1 MLTGF
6 AALFWGVKNKMNFIR
21 KNNAVK
27 IPPDTLNVSQER
39 QSNLEL
45 LRIIAMLVIV
55 MHHYVVNSGL
65 IQVIYDNPFN
75 FNSMLLLILGWGGKT
90 AINCYI
96 FITGYFMCKKDITIK
111 KFVKLISEVLFYNI
125 IIYTIFVLS
134 GYDTFNLKECIKN
147 ILPITAIASG
157 FTSAFLVFYLFIP
170 FLNIFI
176 KAMTE
181 KQHLTLIILLLS
193 VYTIWPSLKFHVAF
207 NYVTWFCVLY
217 FMAAYFRLYN
227 RPNFKNKKTYKYFA
241 MGMLIISWIA
251 VGVLS
256 TIASLIPGKDI
267 VYWGY
272 FFIADSN
279 KILAVLTAAA
289 VFMYFKN
296 LDIGYCKWINKIAAS
311 AFGVLLIHANSDTM
325 RQWLWKDTLNNVGWF
340 NSPYEF
346 LHLFCSVIGI
356 YIICTLIDMLRI
368 KFIERKIFG

>member
-1 MLTGF
+1 
-6 AALFWGVKNKMNFIR
+6 MNFAI
-21 KNNAVK
+21 KNNEFK
-27 IPPDTLNVSQER
+27 SPPDALNVSCER

-45 LRIIAMLVIV
+45 LRIIAMFVIV

-65 IQVIYDNPFN
+65 IQVIYDNPYN
-75 FNSMLLLILGWGGKT
+75 FNSLLLLILGWGGKT

-96 FITGYFMCKKDITIK
+96 FITGYFMCKKDITAK
-111 KFVKLISEVLFYNI
+111 KFARLFSEVLFYNI
-125 IIYTIFVLS
+125 IIYTIFVVS
-134 GYDTFNLKECIKN
+134 GYEDFSIKACIKN
-147 ILPITAIASG
+147 ILPITAIDSG

-176 KAMTE
+176 KALSE
-181 KQHLTLIILLLS
+181 KQHLMFLILLLS
-193 VYTIWPSLKFHVAF
+193 VYTIWPSLKFNVAF

-217 FMAAYFRLYN
+217 FMAAYYRLYEK
-227 RPNFKNKKTYKYFA
+227 PKLNKKYFYKYFA
-241 MGMLIISWIA
+241 VITLLLSWGA
-251 VGVLS
+251 VGILS
-256 TIASLIPGKDI
+256 YIASLIGKDI

-279 KILAVLTAAA
+279 KILAVVTAVAA
-289 VFMYFKN
+289 FMYFKN
-296 LDIGYCKWINKIAAS
+296 LDIGYNKWINKIAAS
-311 AFGVLLIHANSDTM
+311 TFGVLLIHANSDIM

-346 LHLFCSVIGI
+346 LHLFSSVIGI